1 MTRHDVT
8 ISVAPRNGQAQRIV
22 VATTGTI
29 EHRDHFNTDS
39 AISRRRFASD
49 LAAKLGV
56 ESQELA
62 HLDDLIVQHAD
73 EADVDAELE
82 AEERQTHGGGEK
94 EKTSQSQKLVELVET
109 GSADLWHNPDGDG
122 YASVRIGDHC
132 EHHAIRSRGFKR
144 WLSRRYYV
152 DCGGAPNSQAMQDA
166 LGVLDGKAMYDGEVH
181 PVAVRVA
188 EHDGHIYLDLANAEW
203 QVVKVT
209 TTGWRVV
216 DSSPVRFRRAKAML
230 PLPRPV
236 EGGSLDDLQP
246 FVNVAPDVWPLVAS
260 WTVAALNPRGPYPS
274 LCLHAEQGSGK
285 STTARALRSL
295 LDPNTA
301 PLRAEPKDPRDL
313 MIAANN
319 GWLVALDNLSHV
331 PAWLSDALCR
341 LSTGGGFSTRTLY
354 ENDEETIFD
363 AMRPIILTGIEEL
376 ATRGDLI
383 DRSLLVNLLPIDEER
398 RRPEAELWTEFETV
412 RPAILGALLTA
423 VSTALR
429 NLPTTR
435 LDKLPRMAD
444 FAKWSVAAEPA
455 LGHRAGCFIEAY
467 TCNRA
472 DASGLALDSS
482 IVAKALLDFMASA
495 SSWTGTASE
504 LLGDLGGKL
513 DADAKR
519 QRDWPKSGGA
529 LSGKLKR
536 LAPNL
541 RRAGLDVQF
550 WRDSTPARNKMITV
564 ARLDGINSV
573 QTVQSVPNSGG
584 DNSGA
589 SKERPDRM
597 QQRPES
603 SSDHHQNHG
612 EFDPWTQ

>member
-1 MTRHDVT
+1 MTRHDVV

-22 VATTGTI
+22 VAIAGTV
-29 EHRDHFNTDS
+29 EHRDHINTDS
-39 AISRRRFASD
+39 AISRRRFTSD

-56 ESQELA
+56 ESAELA
-62 HLDDLIVQHAD
+62 HLDNLIVKHAD

-82 AEERQTHGGGEK
+82 AEDRQANGGTKERV
-94 EKTSQSQKLVELVET
+94 SQSQRLVELVTT
-109 GSADLWHNPDGDG
+109 GSAELWHNPDGDG
-122 YASVRIGDHC
+122 YASIVVGDHC
-132 EHHAIRSRGFKR
+132 EHHAIRKRGFKR
-144 WLSRRYYV
+144 WLSRLYYL

-188 EHDGHIYLDLANAEW
+188 EHDGHIYLDLANDEW
-203 QVVKVT
+203 QAVEIT
-209 TTGWRVV
+209 ATGWRVV
-216 DSSPVRFRRAKAML
+216 DRFPVRFRRAKAML
-230 PLPRPV
+230 PLPLPV
-236 EGGSLDDLQP
+236 EGGSLYDLQR
-246 FVNVAPDVWPLVAS
+246 FVNVTSDVWPLVAS
-260 WTVAALNPRGPYPS
+260 WTVAALNPRGPFP
-274 LCLHAEQGSGK
+274 LMCLHAEQGSGK
-285 STTARALRSL
+285 STAARALRSL

-301 PLRAEPKDPRDL
+301 PLRAEPKEPRDL

-341 LSTGGGFSTRTLY
+341 LSTGGGFSTRTLF

-363 AMRPIILTGIEEL
+363 AMRPIILNGIEEL

-383 DRSLLVNLLPIDEER
+383 DRSLLVNLLPIDEQR
-398 RRPEAELWTEFETV
+398 RRPEAELWPEFEQA

-429 NLPTTR
+429 NLPTTK
-435 LDKLPRMAD
+435 LDMLPRMAD
-444 FAKWSVAAEPA
+444 FAKFSVAAEPA

-482 IVAKALLDFMASA
+482 IVAKALLDYMAS
-495 SSWTGTASE
+495 SKSWTGTASE
-504 LLGDLGGKL
+504 LLGDLGGKV

-550 WRDSTPARNKMITV
+550 WRDSTLARNKMITV
-564 ARLDGINSV
+564 ARLDATNSV
-573 QTVQSVPNSGG
+573 QTVQSVQYS
-584 DNSGA
+584 DDDDSGA
-589 SKERPDRM
+589 SINRPDRM
-597 QQRPES
+597 HERPDS
-603 SSDHHQNHG
+603 SSDDSENPG
-612 EFDPWTQ
+612 EYDPWTQ